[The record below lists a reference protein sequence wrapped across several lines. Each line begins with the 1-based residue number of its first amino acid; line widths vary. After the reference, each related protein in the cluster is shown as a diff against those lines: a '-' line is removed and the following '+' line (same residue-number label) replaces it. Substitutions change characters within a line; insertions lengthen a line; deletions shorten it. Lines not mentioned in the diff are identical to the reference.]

1 MVRKL
6 MYLSRF
12 FYIFRHQDRFKKN
25 LMMED
30 SPVFVDYTASDR
42 PSVTILDGLF
52 HPVYLDP
59 CVARGVMHDRH
70 RGVPGCGIGHGS
82 LPQEGQSTAF
92 LPGAIVPSQR
102 TPLDSTVRPRMGLDF
117 NDTGTC
123 RPFEPSA
130 TLFKI
135 AVNEVKSMG
144 QFEDPERVV
153 PGKSRISRGK
163 GTVVRNGR
171 DVAARRGK

>member
-1 MVRKL
+1 
-6 MYLSRF
+6 
-12 FYIFRHQDRFKKN
+12 
-25 LMMED
+25 MMEE
-30 SPVFVDYTASDR
+30 SPVFVDYTAFDR
-42 PSVTILDGLF
+42 HSVIISDGLP
-52 HPVYLDP
+52 HAVYVHP
-59 CVARGVMHDRH
+59 CVTRGVLHDRH
-70 RGVPGCGIGHGS
+70 RFAPGCGIGHGS

-153 PGKSRISRGK
+153 PGKSCISRGK